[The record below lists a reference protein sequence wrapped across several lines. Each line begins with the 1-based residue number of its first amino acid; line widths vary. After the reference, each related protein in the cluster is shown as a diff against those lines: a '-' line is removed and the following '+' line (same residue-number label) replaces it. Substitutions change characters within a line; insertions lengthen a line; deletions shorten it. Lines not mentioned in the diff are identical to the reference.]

1 MDIQAYISSGK
12 LELFLLGELNE
23 REQQEVMEMA
33 ARYPAIQKELE
44 ELEKTMLAFD
54 QRSGIEPSEG
64 VKSRIMETLFE
75 AEQPTVAA
83 LTAAEGERT
92 TATGSGIH
100 RNIGNTWKIW
110 AVAASLVAL
119 IASAA
124 AIYFATRY
132 YQTQENYMALVLE
145 RSVLAEELDIKQARF
160 DQVEKVL
167 AGDFDKVPL
176 SGTAFEI
183 QEDAKLNVFWNPNEA
198 LVYVTVQNLAL
209 LGADQDYQLW
219 AIGENGPIGIGIVN
233 AQEKNILQKM
243 DAVVAA
249 GAFAITIEPKGG
261 SLTPTL
267 EKLVALGEVA

>member
-1 MDIQAYISSGK
+1 MDIQAYISSGI

-33 ARYPAIQKELE
+33 SRYPAIQKELE
-44 ELEKTMLAFD
+44 ELEKTMFAFD
-54 QRSGIEPSEG
+54 KRSGIEPSEG

-75 AEQPTVAA
+75 AEQPTGAA
-83 LTAAEGERT
+83 LPAAEKERT
-92 TATGSGIH
+92 TATGSGIE

-119 IASAA
+119 MASAA

-160 DQVEKVL
+160 EQVEKVL
-167 AGDFDKVPL
+167 AGDFDRVPL

-219 AIGENGPIGIGIVN
+219 AIGENGPIGIGLVN
-233 AQEKNILQKM
+233 PQERNVLQKM

>member
-1 MDIQAYISSGK
+1 MDIQAYISSGI

-23 REQQEVMEMA
+23 REKQEVMEMA
-33 ARYPAIQKELE
+33 ARYPAIQNELE
-44 ELEKTMLAFD
+44 ELEKTMFAFD
-54 QRSGIEPSEG
+54 QQSGINPSEG
-64 VKSRIMETLFE
+64 VKSRIMETLYG
-75 AEQPTVAA
+75 AEQPISPA
-83 LTAAEGERT
+83 LPIAEKVRT
-92 TATGSGIH
+92 TDMGSGIE

-119 IASAA
+119 LASAA

-160 DQVEKVL
+160 EQVEKVL
-167 AGDFDKVPL
+167 AGDFDRVPL

-219 AIGENGPIGIGIVN
+219 AIGEDGPIGIGLVN
-233 AQEKNILQKM
+233 PQERNVLQKM

>member
-23 REQQEVMEMA
+23 REREEVMEMA
-33 ARYPAIQKELE
+33 SRYPAIQKELE
-44 ELEKTMLAFD
+44 ELEKTMFAFD
-54 QRSGIEPSEG
+54 QLSGINPSEA
-64 VKSRIMETLFE
+64 VKSRIMETLF
-75 AEQPTVAA
+75 AVEQPKGAELPATEKEK
-83 LTAAEGERT
+83 TA
-92 TATGSGIH
+92 ATGSGIQ

-119 IASAA
+119 LASSA

-132 YQTQENYMALVLE
+132 YQSQENYMALMLE

-160 DQVEKVL
+160 EQVEKVL
-167 AGDFDKVPL
+167 AGDFDKVSL
-176 SGTAFEI
+176 SGSAFEI
-183 QEDAKLNVFWNPNEA
+183 QEDAKLNVFWNANEA
-198 LVYVTVQNLAL
+198 LVYVSVQNLAL

-219 AIGENGPIGIGIVN
+219 AIGEDGPIGIGLVN
-233 AQEKNILQKM
+233 PQERNVLQKM

>member
-44 ELEKTMLAFD
+44 ELEQSMFAFD
-54 QRSGIEPSEG
+54 HRSGINPSEG
-64 VKSRIMETLFE
+64 VKNRIMETLY
-75 AEQPTVAA
+75 AGEQPTDAA
-83 LTAAEGERT
+83 LPAAEKERNAT
-92 TATGSGIH
+92 TDGGIH
-100 RNIGNTWKIW
+100 RNISFPWKIW
-110 AVAASLVAL
+110 AVAASLAAL

-124 AIYFATRY
+124 ALYFATRY
-132 YQTQENYMALVLE
+132 YQSQEDYLALMME
-145 RSVLAEELDIKQARF
+145 RSVLAEELDIKQTRF
-160 DQVEKVL
+160 EQVEEVL
-167 AGDFDKVPL
+167 AGDFERVSL

-183 QEDAKLNVFWNPNEA
+183 QEDAKLNVFWNPDKA

-219 AIGENGPIGIGIVN
+219 AIGEDGPIGIGLIN
-233 AQEKNILQKM
+233 PQDKNILQKM

-261 SLTPTL
+261 SLSPTL